1 MNLNGHIL
9 EYFDDEHI
17 YLVDGIIVPS
27 ITHIMKA
34 RFGRK
39 YDGINTDVLKQA
51 AERGTAIHE
60 AIQRLVEDGEETDIP
75 EVRNFKF
82 LARAYGFAVLRT
94 EIPVILFH
102 QGRPIAAG
110 RFDLELTNGEK
121 VGGADIKT
129 TSTLDREYLAL
140 QLNLYRRANFQT
152 YGIKWE
158 FLKGIHLRGDT
169 RKYVDIPI
177 NDQLTTEFIEQWL
190 KEQKGTEQ

>member
-27 ITHIMKA
+27 ITQIMKA
-34 RFGRK
+34 RFGGK
-39 YDGINTDVLKQA
+39 YDGINTEVLKQA
-51 AERGTAIHE
+51 ADRGTKVHE
-60 AIQRLVEDGEETDIP
+60 AIQKLIETGEEEEIA

-82 LARAYGFAVLRT
+82 LARAYGFGVIRT

-110 RFDLELTNGEK
+110 RFDLELTNGGK
-121 VGGADIKT
+121 TGGADIKT
-129 TSTLDREYLAL
+129 TSSLDREYLAL

-177 NDQLTTEFIEQWL
+177 NDQLTTEYIEQWL